1 MMQKEVTITIKI
13 NGTSPIDL
21 KQKTEVFQ
29 NFSRQSPDDQ
39 ERLLEIMGSPKA
51 LEALRKNW
59 TMLKLMFK

>member
-1 MMQKEVTITIKI
+1 MQKEVTITIKI

-29 NFSRQSPDDQ
+29 SFSRQSPDDQ